1 MAHDDDALHYREKSL
16 MQGLLNRD
24 DLPRVREMV
33 AETARDILEEAG
45 GGIELVN
52 DYCRIVPVC
61 LVQDYFGLDGVSR
74 SDLIRWSYWNQY
86 DAFNNQPF
94 DLMSDEEYR
103 LAVDLHAQASKELVA
118 YIAVLMVRKLV
129 VTRIVG
135 MVRLVTDPLRN
146 LLFRLLGRT
155 PPRCNVDMVR
165 SEEHTSELQSLMRIS
180 YAVFCLTKKKS

>member
-1 MAHDDDALHYREKSL
+1 MPKVFADDLYKTKMGVTGPNDGYLMAHDDYPLHYREKSL

-74 SDLIRWSYWNQY
+74 SDLIRW
-86 DAFNNQPF
+86 
-94 DLMSDEEYR
+94 
-103 LAVDLHAQASKELVA
+103 
-118 YIAVLMVRKLV
+118 
-129 VTRIVG
+129 
-135 MVRLVTDPLRN
+135 
-146 LLFRLLGRT
+146 
-155 PPRCNVDMVR
+155 R
-165 SEEHTSELQSLMRIS
+165 SEERRVGKECVSTCRSRGSPYH
-180 YAVFCLTKKKS
+180 

>member
-1 MAHDDDALHYREKSL
+1 MPKVFADDLYKTKMGVTGPNDGYLMAHDDYPLHYREKSL

-52 DYCRIVPVC
+52 DYCRIAPVC

-86 DAFNNQPF
+86 AAFHTHNRMSVVRGQSGSERF
-94 DLMSDEEYR
+94 DYGGR
-103 LAVDLHAQASKELVA
+103 L
-118 YIAVLMVRKLV
+118 I
-129 VTRIVG
+129 I
-135 MVRLVTDPLRN
+135 
-146 LLFRLLGRT
+146 
-155 PPRCNVDMVR
+155 
-165 SEEHTSELQSLMRIS
+165 
-180 YAVFCLTKKKS
+180 KKKKT